1 MSSKYNDDDDDIKI
15 LLEHTLEH
23 GNDIF
28 HYDYDHVPET
38 RAEPIPEPKPD
49 TPKDDD

>member
-1 MSSKYNDDDDDIKI
+1 MSSKYNDDDDDDIKI
-15 LLEHTLEH
+15 LLEYTTEH

-28 HYDYDHVPET
+28 HYDYAPET